1 MLEEREML
9 NLLKLPEGAFTE
21 GKLQYVDPET
31 WKNVGA
37 SLVHAIRILKD
48 HQVDTVNNIAPVK

>member
-48 HQVDTVNNIAPVK
+48 HQVETVNHIAPVK

>member
-1 MLEEREML
+1 ME
-9 NLLKLPEGAFTE
+9 PES
-21 GKLQYVDPET
+21 

-48 HQVDTVNNIAPVK
+48 HQVETVQALAPIKQFIDQFSDMMLQYKKQN